1 MIGYVTFG
9 TNDLKRAA
17 KFYDELLAVFGAK
30 RAMELETFIAWA
42 AAPNTPMVS
51 VIKPFDKKPAT
62 VGNGVMVALAASSK
76 EQVNAVHAKAL
87 ALGGKD
93 TLKGLAGAD
102 GLCGGKGKDKLKG
115 GPGKDKLLGQ
125 AGKDTLLGGK
135 GRDVC
140 KGGPGKD
147 KTKGC

>member
-1 MIGYVTFG
+1 MIGYVTLG

-17 KFYDELLAVFGAK
+17 KFYDELLALLGAK

-76 EQVNAVHAKAL
+76 EQVNALHAKAL

-93 TLKGLAGAD
+93 EGAPGPRGDGFYAGYFRDLD
-102 GLCGGKGKDKLKG
+102 GNKLNAFFMG
-115 GPGKDKLLGQ
+115 
-125 AGKDTLLGGK
+125 
-135 GRDVC
+135 
-140 KGGPGKD
+140 
-147 KTKGC
+147 